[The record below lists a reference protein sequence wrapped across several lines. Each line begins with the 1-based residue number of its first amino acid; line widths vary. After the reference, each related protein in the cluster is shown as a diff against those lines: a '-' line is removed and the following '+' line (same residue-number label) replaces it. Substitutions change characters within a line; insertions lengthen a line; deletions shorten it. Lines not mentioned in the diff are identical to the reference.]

1 MAMRAPSLLRDQ
13 AREIWDMTDT
23 PTNTFTDGPLGTIYL
38 KTALPIIFVMGMN
51 GLLSVADALFLGIY
65 VGPDALAAVTL
76 MFPIYMLIVAL
87 STLVVNGMSS
97 LLARSLGA
105 GDMDSARDTFAGAHG
120 LAIGLGGIL
129 IVLFILL
136 GQPVALLAA
145 GGSET
150 LAQMGVVY
158 LRITVFFSPLL
169 FVLSVNSDALRN
181 EGRVGFM
188 AAMSLL
194 VSIANIGFN
203 YVLIAILDMGV
214 EGSAYGTAVAQAVA
228 FGIILAFRSFGQT
241 SLRPATLLS
250 HSMRA
255 KWGQILALGA
265 PQSLN
270 FIGLALGS
278 AAIITALQW
287 VGRPGYADTITAYGI
302 ITRVITFA
310 FLPLLGLSFAVQTI
324 TGNNYGAAH
333 WQRSDAS
340 LRLALWIAFIYC
352 AVVQVVVMS
361 MPSQIASAFVDEIA
375 VIDEVVRIL
384 PVMTCVFFLMGPL
397 MMVSTYFQ
405 AIGSAGKAA
414 FLGLTKPYAFAIP
427 LTFLLPVWFGEIGIW
442 YAGPLAEIMLLGL
455 TVAVLWRSAQNSTLK
470 WGIFHS
476 EEGATP

>member
-1 MAMRAPSLLRDQ
+1 
-13 AREIWDMTDT
+13 MTDT

-76 MFPIYMLIVAL
+76 MFPIYMMIVAF
-87 STLVVNGMSS
+87 STLVSNGMSS

-105 GDMDSARDTFAGAHG
+105 GDIDKAKAIFAGAHG
-120 LAIGLGGIL
+120 LAITLGA
-129 IVLFILL
+129 VLILL
-136 GQPVALLAA
+136 FSLFGQQVATLAA

-150 LAQMGVVY
+150 LAEMGLIY

-203 YVLIAILDMGV
+203 YVLIAIFEMGV
-214 EGSAYGTAVAQAVA
+214 AGSAYGTAAAQALA
-228 FGIILAFRSFGQT
+228 FAIILAFRLYGQT

-250 HSMRA
+250 HSMRE
-255 KWGQILALGA
+255 KWGSMLALGA

-310 FLPLLGLSFAVQTI
+310 FLPLLGLSFAMQTI
-324 TGNNYGAAH
+324 TGNNYGAALWH
-333 WQRSDAS
+333 RSDAS
-340 LRLALWIAFIYC
+340 LRTALWLAFLYC
-352 AVVQVVVMS
+352 ALVQLIVLS
-361 MPSQIASAFVDEIA
+361 MPRLIAGAFVEDTA
-375 VIDEVVRIL
+375 VIEEVGRIL
-384 PVMTCVFFLMGPL
+384 PVMTSVFFLVGPL
-397 MMVSTYFQ
+397 MMIATYFQ

-414 FLGLTKPYAFAIP
+414 ILGLTKPYAIAIP
-427 LTFLLPVWFGEIGIW
+427 FV
-442 YAGPLAEIMLLGL
+442 
-455 TVAVLWRSAQNSTLK
+455 WRSDSQLTGGVRVGFPSGSNPIPRQTL
-470 WGIFHS
+470 S
-476 EEGATP
+476 APSSAPYRAMSA

>member
-1 MAMRAPSLLRDQ
+1 
-13 AREIWDMTDT
+13 MTDT
-23 PTNTFTDGPLGTIYL
+23 RTNTFTEGPLAAIYL

-87 STLVVNGMSS
+87 STLVANGMSS

-105 GDMDSARDTFAGAHG
+105 EDMEGARATFAGAHG
-120 LAIGLGGIL
+120 LAVGLGAVL
-129 IVLFILL
+129 IVMFLLL
-136 GQPVALLAA
+136 GSPVALLAA

-150 LAQMGVVY
+150 LAHMGLVY

-203 YVLIAILDMGV
+203 YLLIAILDMGV
-214 EGSAYGTAVAQAVA
+214 AGSAYGTAAAQALA
-228 FGIILAFRSFGQT
+228 FAIILAFRLFGET
-241 SLRPATLLS
+241 SLPPATLLS
-250 HSMRA
+250 YSIRG
-255 KWGQILALGA
+255 KWGRILALGA

-287 VGRPGYADTITAYGI
+287 VGRPGFADTITAYGI

-310 FLPLLGLSFAVQTI
+310 FLPLLGLSFAMQTI
-324 TGNNYGAAH
+324 TGNNFGAALWH
-333 WQRSDAS
+333 RSDAS
-340 LRLALWIAFIYC
+340 LYMALWVAFIYC
-352 AVVQVVVMS
+352 AVVQIVVMS
-361 MPSQIASAFVDEIA
+361 MPGPIARAFVENVA
-375 VIDEVVRIL
+375 VIDEVSRIL
-384 PVMTCVFFLMGPL
+384 PVMTSVFFLVGPL
-397 MMVSTYFQ
+397 MMIASYFQ
-405 AIGSAGKAA
+405 AIGSASKAA
-414 FLGLTKPYAFAIP
+414 LLGLTKPYAFAIP
-427 LTFLLPVWFGEIGIW
+427 MTFILPVWFGEIGIW
-442 YAGPLAEIMLLGL
+442 IAGPLAEVMLLGL
-455 TVAVLWRSAQNSTLK
+455 TAVVLRRAAQDQSLK
-470 WGIFHS
+470 WGIFHTKDGTAS
-476 EEGATP
+476 

>member
-1 MAMRAPSLLRDQ
+1 
-13 AREIWDMTDT
+13 MTDT

-87 STLVVNGMSS
+87 STLVANGMSS

-105 GDMDSARDTFAGAHG
+105 GDIDSARATFAGAHG
-120 LAIGLGGIL
+120 LAIGLGAVL

-145 GGSET
+145 GGSDI
-150 LAQMGVVY
+150 LAQMGLVY

-203 YVLIAILDMGV
+203 YVLIAVLDMGV
-214 EGSAYGTAVAQAVA
+214 AGSAYGTAAAQALSFA
-228 FGIILAFRSFGQT
+228 IILAFRVFGET

-255 KWGQILALGA
+255 KWGRILALGA
-265 PQSLN
+265 PQSLS
-270 FIGLALGS
+270 FMGLALGS
-278 AAIITALQW
+278 AAIIIALQW
-287 VGRPGYADTITAYGI
+287 VGHPGYADTITAYGI

-310 FLPLLGLSFAVQTI
+310 FLPLLGLSFAMQTI
-324 TGNNYGAAH
+324 TGNNYGAEL

-340 LRLALWIAFIYC
+340 LRMALWVALIYC
-352 AVVQVVVMS
+352 AIVQVVVMS
-361 MPSQIASAFVDEIA
+361 MPSQIASAFVDDTA
-375 VIDEVVRIL
+375 VIAEVTRIL
-384 PVMTCVFFLMGPL
+384 PVMTCVFFLLGPL
-397 MMVSTYFQ
+397 MMIATYFQ

-414 FLGLTKPYAFAIP
+414 LLGLTKPYAFAIP
-427 LTFLLPVWFGEIGIW
+427 LTFLLPIWFGEIGIW
-442 YAGPLAEIMLLGL
+442 FAGPLAEVMMLGL
-455 TVAVLWRSAQNSTLK
+455 TIVVLRHATHDPALNS
-470 WGIFHS
+470 GIFHTK
-476 EEGATP
+476 EGASS

>member
-1 MAMRAPSLLRDQ
+1 
-13 AREIWDMTDT
+13 MTDT
-23 PTNTFTDGPLGTIYL
+23 PPNTFTDGPLGTIYL

-87 STLVVNGMSS
+87 STLVANGMSS

-105 GDMDSARDTFAGAHG
+105 GDVDGARATFAGAHG
-120 LAIGLGGIL
+120 LAVVLGSIL
-129 IVLFILL
+129 IMLFVLF
-136 GQPVALLAA
+136 GQPVALLTA

-150 LAQMGVVY
+150 LAQMGLVY
-158 LRITVFFSPLL
+158 LQITVFFSPLL

-194 VSIANIGFN
+194 VSIVNIGFN

-214 EGSAYGTAVAQAVA
+214 AGSAYGTAAAQALA
-228 FGIILAFRSFGQT
+228 FTIILTFRMIGKT

-250 HSMRA
+250 HSVRG
-255 KWGQILALGA
+255 KWGRILALGA
-265 PQSLN
+265 PQSLG
-270 FIGLALGS
+270 FIGLSLGS

-310 FLPLLGLSFAVQTI
+310 FLPLLGLSFAMQTI
-324 TGNNYGAAH
+324 TGNNYGAAL
-333 WQRSDAS
+333 WKRSDAS
-340 LRLALWIAFIYC
+340 LRMALCVAFVYC
-352 AVVQVVVMS
+352 ALVQIVVMS
-361 MPSQIASAFVDEIA
+361 IPNQIAGAFVDDRA
-375 VIDEVVRIL
+375 VIAEVGRIL
-384 PVMTCVFFLMGPL
+384 PIMTCVFFLMGPL
-397 MMVSTYFQ
+397 MMIAAYFQ

-414 FLGLTKPYAFAIP
+414 LLGLTKPYALAIP
-427 LTFLLPVWFGEIGIW
+427 LMFLLPGWFGEIGIW
-442 YAGPLAEIMLLGL
+442 YAGPMAEVLMLGL
-455 TVAVLWRSAQNSTLK
+455 TAGVLWHTAQDNALK
-470 WGIFHS
+470 WGIFHI
-476 EEGATP
+476 EEGAAS

>member
-1 MAMRAPSLLRDQ
+1 
-13 AREIWDMTDT
+13 MTDT

-51 GLLSVADALFLGIY
+51 GFLSVADALFLGIY

-87 STLVVNGMSS
+87 STLVANGMSS

-105 GDMDSARDTFAGAHG
+105 GDMNSARATFAGAHG
-120 LAIGLGGIL
+120 LAIGLGVVL

-150 LAQMGVVY
+150 LAQMGLIY

-181 EGRVGFM
+181 EGCVGFM

-203 YVLIAILDMGV
+203 YVLIAVLDMGV
-214 EGSAYGTAVAQAVA
+214 AGSAYGTAAAQA
-228 FGIILAFRSFGQT
+228 LAFAIIFAFRVFGQT
-241 SLRPATLLS
+241 QLRPSTLLS

-255 KWGQILALGA
+255 KWGRILALGA
-265 PQSLN
+265 PQSLS

-310 FLPLLGLSFAVQTI
+310 FLPLLGLSFAMQTI
-324 TGNNYGAAH
+324 TGNNYGAEL

-340 LRLALWIAFIYC
+340 LRVALWVAFIYC
-352 AVVQVVVMS
+352 AIVQVAVMS
-361 MPSQIASAFVDEIA
+361 MPRQIASAFVVDTA
-375 VIDEVVRIL
+375 VIAEVTRIL
-384 PVMTCVFFLMGPL
+384 PVMTCVFFLLGPL
-397 MMVSTYFQ
+397 MMIATYFQ
-405 AIGSAGKAA
+405 AIGYAGKAA
-414 FLGLTKPYAFAIP
+414 LLGLTKPYAFAIP

-442 YAGPLAEIMLLGL
+442 YAGPLAEVMMLGL
-455 TVAVLWRSAQNSTLK
+455 TVVVLRLTAHDSALK
-470 WGIFHS
+470 WGIFHTK
-476 EEGATP
+476 EGASS

>member
-1 MAMRAPSLLRDQ
+1 
-13 AREIWDMTDT
+13 MTET

-65 VGPDALAAVTL
+65 VGADALAAVTL

-87 STLVVNGMSS
+87 STLVANGMSS

-105 GDMDSARDTFAGAHG
+105 GDMNSARATFAGAHG
-120 LAIGLGGIL
+120 LAIGLGGVL
-129 IVLFILL
+129 IGLFILL

-150 LAQMGVVY
+150 LAQMGLVY
-158 LRITVFFSPLL
+158 LRITVFVSPLL

-203 YVLIAILDMGV
+203 YVLIAVLDMGV
-214 EGSAYGTAVAQAVA
+214 AGSAYGTAAAQALA
-228 FGIILAFRSFGQT
+228 FAIILAFRVFGET

-250 HSMRA
+250 HSMRG
-255 KWGQILALGA
+255 KWGRILALGA

-270 FIGLALGS
+270 FIGLALGA

-287 VGRPGYADTITAYGI
+287 VGRPGYADTISAYGI

-310 FLPLLGLSFAVQTI
+310 FLPLLGLSFAMQTI
-324 TGNNYGAAH
+324 TGNNYGAALWH
-333 WQRSDAS
+333 RSDAS
-340 LRLALWIAFIYC
+340 LRMALLIAFIYC
-352 AVVQVVVMS
+352 VIVQVVVMS
-361 MPSQIASAFVDEIA
+361 MPSRIASAFVEDVT
-375 VIDEVVRIL
+375 VINEVSRIL
-384 PVMTCVFFLMGPL
+384 PVMTSVFFMVGPL
-397 MMVSTYFQ
+397 MMIATYFQ

-414 FLGLTKPYAFAIP
+414 LLGLTKPYAFAIP

-442 YAGPLAEIMLLGL
+442 YAGPLAEVMLLGL
-455 TVAVLWRSAQNSTLK
+455 TAVILRLAAQDQRLK
-470 WGIFHS
+470 WGIFHTK
-476 EEGATP
+476 EGAAS

>member
-1 MAMRAPSLLRDQ
+1 MA
-13 AREIWDMTDT
+13 DT
-23 PTNTFTDGPLGTIYL
+23 PPNTFTDGPLGTIYF

-51 GLLSVADALFLGIY
+51 GLLSVADALFLGIF

-87 STLVVNGMSS
+87 STLVANGMSS

-105 GDMDSARDTFAGAHG
+105 GDMNSARATFAGAHG
-120 LAIGLGGIL
+120 LAIGLGIVL

-150 LAQMGVVY
+150 LAQMGLVY
-158 LRITVFFSPLL
+158 LRIMVFFSPLL

-194 VSIANIGFN
+194 VSVANIGFN

-214 EGSAYGTAVAQAVA
+214 AGSAYGTAAAQA
-228 FGIILAFRSFGQT
+228 LAFAIIFMFRVLGET

-250 HSMRA
+250 HSVRG
-255 KWGQILALGA
+255 KWRRILALGA
-265 PQSLN
+265 PQSLS

-278 AAIITALQW
+278 AAIIAALQW

-310 FLPLLGLSFAVQTI
+310 FLPLLGLSFAMQTI
-324 TGNNYGAAH
+324 TGNNYGARF

-340 LRLALWIAFIYC
+340 LRMAIWVAFAYC
-352 AVVQVVVMS
+352 VIVQVVVMS
-361 MPSQIASAFVDEIA
+361 LPRQIASAFVDDTA
-375 VIDEVVRIL
+375 VIAEVVRIL
-384 PVMTCVFFLMGPL
+384 PVMTCVFFLLGPL
-397 MMVSTYFQ
+397 MMIATYFQ

-414 FLGLTKPYAFAIP
+414 VLGLTKPYAFAIP
-427 LTFLLPVWFGEIGIW
+427 LTFFLPVWFGEIGIW
-442 YAGPLAEIMLLGL
+442 YAGPIAEVMMLGL
-455 TVAVLWRSAQNSTLK
+455 TVVVLWRAAQDPALK
-470 WGIFHS
+470 WGIFHTK
-476 EEGATP
+476 EGASS

>member
-1 MAMRAPSLLRDQ
+1 MSA
-13 AREIWDMTDT
+13 T

-38 KTALPIIFVMGMN
+38 KTGLPIIFVMGMN

-87 STLVVNGMSS
+87 STLVANGMSS
-97 LLARSLGA
+97 LLARALGA
-105 GDMDSARDTFAGAHG
+105 GDLDGARATYAGAHG
-120 LAIGLGGIL
+120 LAVGLGAVL
-129 IVLFILL
+129 IMLFVLL
-136 GQPVALLAA
+136 GQQMVLLAA
-145 GGSET
+145 GGSEP
-150 LAQMGVVY
+150 LAQMGLVY

-214 EGSAYGTAVAQAVA
+214 AGSAYGTAAAQALA
-228 FGIILAFRSFGQT
+228 FGIIVAFRVLGET
-241 SLRPATLLS
+241 SLRPTTLLT
-250 HSMRA
+250 HSLRG
-255 KWGQILALGA
+255 KWGRMLALGA

-310 FLPLLGLSFAVQTI
+310 FLPLLGLSFAMQTI
-324 TGNNYGAAH
+324 TGNNYGAKL

-340 LRLALWIAFIYC
+340 LRVALWVAFIYC
-352 AVVQVVVMS
+352 AIVQVIVMS
-361 MPSQIASAFVDEIA
+361 MPSKIASAFVDDRA
-375 VIDEVVRIL
+375 VIAEVARIL

-397 MMVSTYFQ
+397 MMIATYFQ
-405 AIGSAGKAA
+405 AIGSASKAA
-414 FLGLTKPYAFAIP
+414 LLGLTKPYALAIP

-442 YAGPLAEIMLLGL
+442 YAGPLAEVMMLGL
-455 TVAVLWRSAQNSTLK
+455 TVVVLWLAAEDTALK
-470 WGIFHS
+470 WGIFHT
-476 EEGATP
+476 EKGATS

>member
-1 MAMRAPSLLRDQ
+1 
-13 AREIWDMTDT
+13 MTDT
-23 PTNTFTDGPLGTIYL
+23 PSNTFTHGPIGTIYL

-87 STLVVNGMSS
+87 STLVANGMSS

-105 GDMDSARDTFAGAHG
+105 GDLNGARATFAGAHG
-120 LAIGLGGIL
+120 LAIGLGAVL
-129 IVLFILL
+129 IVLFALL
-136 GQPVALLAA
+136 GQPVTVLAA

-150 LAQMGVVY
+150 LAQMGLVY

-203 YVLIAILDMGV
+203 YVLIAIMDMGV
-214 EGSAYGTAVAQAVA
+214 AGSAYGTAAAQTLA
-228 FGIILAFRSFGQT
+228 FAIILAFRFLGDT

-250 HSMRA
+250 HSVRG
-255 KWGQILALGA
+255 KWGRILALGA

-278 AAIITALQW
+278 AAIIAALQW
-287 VGRPGYADTITAYGI
+287 VDRSGYADTITAYGI

-310 FLPLLGLSFAVQTI
+310 FLPLLGLSFAMQTI
-324 TGNNYGAAH
+324 TGNNYGATLWH
-333 WQRSDAS
+333 RSDAS
-340 LRLALWIAFIYC
+340 LRMALWVAFIYC

-361 MPSQIASAFVDEIA
+361 MPSRIVSAFVEDVA
-375 VIDEVVRIL
+375 VIDEASRIL
-384 PVMTCVFFLMGPL
+384 PVMTSAFFLVGPL
-397 MMVSTYFQ
+397 MMIATYFQ
-405 AIGSAGKAA
+405 AIGSASKAA
-414 FLGLTKPYAFAIP
+414 LLGLTKPYAFAIP

-442 YAGPLAEIMLLGL
+442 IAGPLAELMLLGL
-455 TVAVLWRSAQNSTLK
+455 TAVVLGLAAQDQSLK
-470 WGIFHS
+470 WGVFHTK
-476 EEGATP
+476 EGAAA